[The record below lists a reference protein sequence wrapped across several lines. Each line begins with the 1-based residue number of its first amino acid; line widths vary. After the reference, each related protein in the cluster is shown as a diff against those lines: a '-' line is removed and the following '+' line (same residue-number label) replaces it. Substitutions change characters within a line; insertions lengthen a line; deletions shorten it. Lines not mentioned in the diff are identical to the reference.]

1 MGRHSRHSE
10 SKRPASS
17 ADTTARFSMAQK
29 FLGGALA
36 LAALLTVVGTVL
48 LWPSA
53 EKPSIAEG
61 FALSV
66 PLAHKQVDGTVAV
79 VQEGACDSPGSGQVF
94 ETAPAAAPAAPA
106 APTPPPAPNGP
117 TAPGAPGAP
126 SRDSA
131 RPVEPNH
138 TCTHSIVDL
147 TSGDDAGMRTL
158 LITNNLPGDP
168 ELQVGDQ
175 IRLLVNDTP
184 NGGTQ
189 YAFSDFQR
197 GTPIILWTLL
207 TALGFVVIGGW
218 RGMRA
223 LVGLSVSLVVIAVFL
238 LPSLLRG
245 GDPLWLSVVTGA
257 LVLFIVI
264 YLVHGLNWKS
274 SAALGGT
281 LTALLIAAL
290 LGRYAITTT
299 GIRGLGDED
308 NLLIQ
313 LYLPDVTVPGLML
326 CGFIIGAL
334 GVLNDVTIAQASTV
348 NELYELNP
356 RNTPWQVF
364 TSAMRVGRDHIASM
378 VYTLVLSYTGAALPL
393 LLLLSVADR
402 PLSNTLTSDIMSTE
416 LMRSAVGALALCL
429 AVPITTGIAALTV
442 GPHRAAAQNR
452 RDQDTIAEEAASA

>member
-1 MGRHSRHSE
+1 MGRHSQHSE
-10 SKRPASS
+10 STQPDNSAGASAQLS
-17 ADTTARFSMAQK
+17 VAQK
-29 FLGGALA
+29 ILAGALA
-36 LAALLTVVGTVL
+36 LAGLLTVIGTVW
-48 LWPSA
+48 LWPSS
-53 EKPSIAEG
+53 EEPHIAEG
-61 FALSV
+61 FSLSV

-79 VQEGACDSPGSGQVF
+79 VQEGACDSPSSGQVF
-94 ETAPAAAPAAPA
+94 ETAPAAAPSAAAAAPPAAAPSNPAAAPPA
-106 APTPPPAPNGP
+106 APPASAGAAGSP
-117 TAPGAPGAP
+117 T
-126 SRDSA
+126 
-131 RPVEPNH
+131 EPDR

-168 ELQVGDQ
+168 ELKVGDH
-175 IRLLVNDTP
+175 IRMLVNDTP
-184 NGGTQ
+184 DGGTQ

-197 GTPIILWTLL
+197 GTPITVWMVL
-207 TALGFVVIGGW
+207 TALGIVLIGGW

-223 LVGLSVSLVVIAVFL
+223 LVGLGVTLAGIAGFL

-245 GDPLWLSVVTGA
+245 GDPLWLSVVTGS

-274 SAALGGT
+274 SAALAGT
-281 LTALLIAAL
+281 IAALLIAAL
-290 LGRYAITTT
+290 LGRYAISTT

-356 RNTPWQVF
+356 RSTPWEVF

-402 PLSNTLTSDIMSTE
+402 PLSNTLTSDIMATE

-429 AVPITTGIAALTV
+429 AVPITTAIAAVTV
-442 GPHRAAAQNR
+442 GPTANTENNPSGRAF
-452 RDQDTIAEEAASA
+452 DGV

>member
-10 SKRPASS
+10 SKRSASS
-17 ADTTARFSMAQK
+17 AGSTARFSMAQK
-29 FLGGALA
+29 ILAGALA
-36 LAALLTVVGTVL
+36 LTALLTVIGTVL

-61 FALSV
+61 FSLSV

-106 APTPPPAPNGP
+106 APPPAPNGP
-117 TAPGAPGAP
+117 AAPGAP

-168 ELQVGDQ
+168 ALKVGDQ
-175 IRLLVNDTP
+175 IRMLVNNTP
-184 NGGTQ
+184 TGGTQ

-197 GTPIILWTLL
+197 GTPILLWTLL
-207 TALGFVVIGGW
+207 TALGFVIIGGW

-223 LVGLSVSLVVIAVFL
+223 LVGLGVTLAGIAVFL

-245 GDPLWLSVVTGA
+245 GDPLWLSVVTGS

-290 LGRYAITTT
+290 LGRYAISTT

-442 GPHRAAAQNR
+442 GPHREDEQSR
-452 RDQDTIAEEAASA
+452 GYQDTIAEEAASA